1 MVFTADNLGVAPHHG
16 FVTVHADFIHAPLAT
31 GRVRFVGEPIAL
43 VLAETVSQAA
53 DAAALVWADYDAD
66 ADPLVDPLDAIDAG
80 ATAIFAE
87 HGSNQALVSID
98 RDAVDL
104 EAAAGPGG
112 HVVRGRYVNQRMAV
126 VPMEPNGCVAVP
138 EPDGRLTF
146 YASTQMPHG
155 LADQLAGALAIE
167 RDAVRVVTP
176 QVGGGFGGKAGICPE
191 YSAVAGA
198 ARSLGRPVTWV
209 PTRSE
214 DLVSLPHSRAQVQHA
229 ELAVDADGRFRALR
243 VRLLGDAGAYPSIG
257 AYLPGLTKRMSNGVY
272 EIDAIQFD
280 VAVAVTNTTPTG
292 AYRGAGRPEA
302 TALLERLVGQAAL
315 ELDIDPI
322 ELRRRNLIAPTAFP
336 FTAHSG
342 AVYDSGNY
350 VLPLDV
356 AADAVGYV
364 ALREE
369 QARRRAAG
377 DRVQLGIGVATY
389 VEITAGGDDGEF
401 GALEVHEDGS
411 ATVRAGTLSHGQ
423 GHQTAYAMLVHDRTG
438 IPVERITLVDGDTDL
453 VPRGGGTGGSRSLQI
468 GGSAV
473 DRAAVSLVERARRL
487 AASMLE
493 ADPAD
498 VVVDTSRGTI
508 GVAGVPASA
517 LTWAEL
523 ATRAAA
529 LPRARDA
536 LRRGG
541 VPPGRGDVPVR
552 RPHRRRR
559 GRPRH
564 RCRAPPA
571 PRRGRRLRHRGQ
583 PAARRGPAAR
593 GRGGRDRSGAVRGG
607 PLRRHRQPR
616 HRDARRLRHPHRRRA
631 SVVRGAVDPH
641 PDAAQ
646 PARGQG
652 HRRGRHHRLHPGG
665 AERRGRRA
673 GAPRRASR
681 RSAVQPA
688 TGVGDD
694 PRRRGGRPARPV
706 ARAAA
711 GLRRAARRP
720 ERCGGRRRVR
730 HRRRRR
736 DLTPM
741 ADDPATAAMKAKVLT
756 VSDGVV
762 HGTREDRSGA
772 ALVEQLTGAG
782 YEVVDHVVTADGTT
796 NVADALVAMADGFA
810 GLIVTTGGTG
820 FAPRDQTPEGTR
832 AAIEREAPG
841 LAEAMRLVSPLGRL
855 SRGIAGVRGQ
865 ALICNTPGSPTG
877 CVEQLGA
884 ILDVLPHAL
893 RLLHDEPVGH

>member
-1 MVFTADNLGVAPHHG
+1 MTQVSDRPAGSILGTRVLRTEDPGLLRGQNRYMNDLQVPGSLCAVFVRSDVANAALGAVHVADAEAAPGVAAVFTADNLGVAPHHG
-16 FVTVHADFIHAPLAT
+16 FVTVHADFIHAPLAS

-43 VLAETVSQAA
+43 VLAETASQAA
-53 DAAALVWADYDAD
+53 DAAALVWADYDTD
-66 ADPLVDPLDAIDAG
+66 ADPLVDPLDAIDAE

-356 AADAVGYV
+356 AADTVGYV

-377 DRVQLGIGVATY
+377 DRMQLGIGVATY

-423 GHQTAYAMLVHDRTG
+423 GHQTAYAMLVQDRTG

-473 DRAAVSLVERARRL
+473 DRAAVALVERARRL

-498 VVVDTSRGTI
+498 VVVDTTRGTI

-529 LPRARDA
+529 LPEPETLSAEEVFRQDGSTFPFGAHIAVVEVDLDTGAVRLLRHVAVDDCGTVVNPLLVEGQQHGGVAAGIGQALFEEVRYDATGNPVTATLVDYGIPTAAELPSFEVLSTHTPTPLNPLGAKGIGEAATIGSTPAVQNAVVDALAHLGVRHVDLPCSPQRVWETIRAAEAGAPPDPWREPPPVFDA
-536 LRRGG
+536 LR
-541 VPPGRGDVPVR
+541 
-552 RPHRRRR
+552 
-559 GRPRH
+559 
-564 RCRAPPA
+564 
-571 PRRGRRLRHRGQ
+571 
-583 PAARRGPAAR
+583 AAR
-593 GRGGRDRSGAVRGG
+593 G
-607 PLRRHRQPR
+607 
-616 HRDARRLRHPHRRRA
+616 DADTDESA
-631 SVVRGAVDPH
+631 ID
-641 PDAAQ
+641 DAA
-646 PARGQG
+646 
-652 HRRGRHHRLHPGG
+652 
-665 AERRGRRA
+665 
-673 GAPRRASR
+673 
-681 RSAVQPA
+681 
-688 TGVGDD
+688 
-694 PRRRGGRPARPV
+694 
-706 ARAAA
+706 
-711 GLRRAARRP
+711 
-720 ERCGGRRRVR
+720 
-730 HRRRRR
+730 
-736 DLTPM
+736 
-741 ADDPATAAMKAKVLT
+741 
-756 VSDGVV
+756 
-762 HGTREDRSGA
+762 
-772 ALVEQLTGAG
+772 
-782 YEVVDHVVTADGTT
+782 
-796 NVADALVAMADGFA
+796 
-810 GLIVTTGGTG
+810 
-820 FAPRDQTPEGTR
+820 
-832 AAIEREAPG
+832 
-841 LAEAMRLVSPLGRL
+841 
-855 SRGIAGVRGQ
+855 GI
-865 ALICNTPGSPTG
+865 
-877 CVEQLGA
+877 
-884 ILDVLPHAL
+884 
-893 RLLHDEPVGH
+893 

>member
-1 MVFTADNLGVAPHHG
+1 M
-16 FVTVHADFIHAPLAT
+16 
-31 GRVRFVGEPIAL
+31 
-43 VLAETVSQAA
+43 
-53 DAAALVWADYDAD
+53 WADYDTD

-112 HVVRGRYVNQRMAV
+112 HIVRGRYVNQRMAV

-369 QARRRAAG
+369 QARRRADGRSGAARHRRRDLRGDHRRGRRRRVRCARGARGRLG
-377 DRVQLGIGVATY
+377 DRARRHPLARTGPPDGVRDARPGPHRHPGRADHPRRRRHRPRATRRGHRRLA
-389 VEITAGGDDGEF
+389 VAADRRVGGRSGGGGAG
-401 GALEVHEDGS
+401 
-411 ATVRAGTLSHGQ
+411 RAGT
-423 GHQTAYAMLVHDRTG
+423 
-438 IPVERITLVDGDTDL
+438 
-453 VPRGGGTGGSRSLQI
+453 
-468 GGSAV
+468 
-473 DRAAVSLVERARRL
+473 
-487 AASMLE
+487 
-493 ADPAD
+493 
-498 VVVDTSRGTI
+498 
-508 GVAGVPASA
+508 
-517 LTWAEL
+517 
-523 ATRAAA
+523 
-529 LPRARDA
+529 
-536 LRRGG
+536 
-541 VPPGRGDVPVR
+541 PPGRVDARG
-552 RPHRRRR
+552 RPGRRR
-559 GRPRH
+559 GRHDPAGRSASPA
-564 RCRAPPA
+564 CR
-571 PRRGRRLRHRGQ
+571 PRR
-583 PAARRGPAAR
+583 
-593 GRGGRDRSGAVRGG
+593 
-607 PLRRHRQPR
+607 
-616 HRDARRLRHPHRRRA
+616 
-631 SVVRGAVDPH
+631 
-641 PDAAQ
+641 
-646 PARGQG
+646 
-652 HRRGRHHRLHPGG
+652 
-665 AERRGRRA
+665 
-673 GAPRRASR
+673 
-681 RSAVQPA
+681 
-688 TGVGDD
+688 
-694 PRRRGGRPARPV
+694 
-706 ARAAA
+706 
-711 GLRRAARRP
+711 
-720 ERCGGRRRVR
+720 
-730 HRRRRR
+730 
-736 DLTPM
+736 
-741 ADDPATAAMKAKVLT
+741 
-756 VSDGVV
+756 
-762 HGTREDRSGA
+762 
-772 ALVEQLTGAG
+772 
-782 YEVVDHVVTADGTT
+782 
-796 NVADALVAMADGFA
+796 
-810 GLIVTTGGTG
+810 
-820 FAPRDQTPEGTR
+820 
-832 AAIEREAPG
+832 
-841 LAEAMRLVSPLGRL
+841 
-855 SRGIAGVRGQ
+855 
-865 ALICNTPGSPTG
+865 
-877 CVEQLGA
+877 
-884 ILDVLPHAL
+884 
-893 RLLHDEPVGH
+893 

>member
-1 MVFTADNLGVAPHHG
+1 M
-16 FVTVHADFIHAPLAT
+16 
-31 GRVRFVGEPIAL
+31 
-43 VLAETVSQAA
+43 
-53 DAAALVWADYDAD
+53 
-66 ADPLVDPLDAIDAG
+66 
-80 ATAIFAE
+80 
-87 HGSNQALVSID
+87 
-98 RDAVDL
+98 
-104 EAAAGPGG
+104 
-112 HVVRGRYVNQRMAV
+112 RGRYINQRMAV

-322 ELRRRNLIAPTAFP
+322 ELRRRNLIARTAFP

-342 AVYDSGNY
+342 AVYDSGDY

-356 AADAVGYV
+356 AADAVGYG
-364 ALREE
+364 AFREE

-423 GHQTAYAMLVHDRTG
+423 GHQTAYAMLVQDRTG

-473 DRAAVSLVERARRL
+473 DRAAVSLVERARHL

-529 LPRARDA
+529 LPEPETLSAEEVFRQDGATFPFGAHIAVVEVDLDTGAVRLLRHVAVDDCGTVVNPLLVEGQQHGGVAAGIGQALFEEVRYDATGNPVTATLVDYGIPTAAELPSFEVLSTHTPTPLNPLGAKGIGEAATIGSTPAVQNAVVDALAHLGVRHVDLPCSPQRVWETIRAAEAGALPDPWREPPPVFDA
-536 LRRGG
+536 LRAARSDARTPTSPASTTPPGSDADGGRSGDSGHEGEGADGERRRGARHAGGPQRRRPRGAAHRRRLRGG
-541 VPPGRGDVPVR
+541 RSRGDRRRHDQRRRHVGGDGRRLRRPDRHDGRHRVRPARPDTRRHASGDRARGARPGRGD
-552 RPHRRRR
+552 
-559 GRPRH
+559 
-564 RCRAPPA
+564 A
-571 PRRGRRLRHRGQ
+571 PRQ
-583 PAARRGPAAR
+583 PVGTAVT
-593 GRGGRDRSGAVRGG
+593 RD
-607 PLRRHRQPR
+607 
-616 HRDARRLRHPHRRRA
+616 RRRA
-631 SVVRGAVDPH
+631 
-641 PDAAQ
+641 
-646 PARGQG
+646 
-652 HRRGRHHRLHPGG
+652 
-665 AERRGRRA
+665 RA
-673 GAPRRASR
+673 GADLQHPRLAH
-681 RSAVQPA
+681 
-688 TGVGDD
+688 
-694 PRRRGGRPARPV
+694 
-706 ARAAA
+706 
-711 GLRRAARRP
+711 GLRRATRRDPRRAPPRPTAAARRA
-720 ERCGGRRRVR
+720 GRP
-730 HRRRRR
+730 
-736 DLTPM
+736 LIAAPPM
-741 ADDPATAAMKAKVLT
+741 
-756 VSDGVV
+756 SW
-762 HGTREDRSGA
+762 S
-772 ALVEQLTGAG
+772 
-782 YEVVDHVVTADGTT
+782 
-796 NVADALVAMADGFA
+796 
-810 GLIVTTGGTG
+810 
-820 FAPRDQTPEGTR
+820 R
-832 AAIEREAPG
+832 AR
-841 LAEAMRLVSPLGRL
+841 
-855 SRGIAGVRGQ
+855 
-865 ALICNTPGSPTG
+865 
-877 CVEQLGA
+877 
-884 ILDVLPHAL
+884 
-893 RLLHDEPVGH
+893 